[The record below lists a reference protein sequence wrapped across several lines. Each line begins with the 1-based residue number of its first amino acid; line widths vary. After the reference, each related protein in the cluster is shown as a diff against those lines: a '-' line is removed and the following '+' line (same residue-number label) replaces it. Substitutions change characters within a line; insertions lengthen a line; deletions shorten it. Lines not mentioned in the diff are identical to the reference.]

1 MTSIRWNHVRKV
13 DARQALLWSTFG
25 LRSFRASKTL
35 ITSTTAASDVLLV
48 ALDVPDEEHRAH
60 VHYLLMC
67 VNYFVGVLLG
77 KVPEAAT
84 IFLNKIVSMTLIVTL
99 QKGLWECSRNKIN
112 ED

>member
-1 MTSIRWNHVRKV
+1 MPPTGAVILPVN
-13 DARQALLWSTFG
+13 ATATM
-25 LRSFRASKTL
+25 
-35 ITSTTAASDVLLV
+35 AASDVLFV
-48 ALDVPDEEHRAH
+48 APDVPVEECRAH

-67 VNYFVGVLLG
+67 VNYFVSVLLG